1 MVAVIVLLATVF
13 SGTFMQVDG
22 GPALTLTQL
31 ADIAALCAGALVL
44 GESALLLIGMNV
56 PSVSPWSTPRNLL
69 LASSD
74 VVLGGVI
81 TGLALAGRA
90 SGGGGLFYAATA
102 ALLVT
107 HVFRD
112 AELVLGL
119 SRPFAANPAL
129 TVFNNIRLALVGL
142 SFGLTLA
149 A

>member
-13 SGTFMQVDG
+13 SGALVRVDG
-22 GPALTLTQL
+22 VALSLNQL

-44 GESALLLIGMNV
+44 GESALLLLGMNV
-56 PSVSPWSTPRNLL
+56 PTVSPWSTPRNLL

-74 VVLGGVI
+74 IALGGVI
-81 TGLALAGRA
+81 AGLAIAGRA
-90 SGGGGLFYAATA
+90 SGGGLYYAAAA

-119 SRPFAANPAL
+119 SQPFAANPAL
-129 TVFNNIRLALVGL
+129 TVFNNIRLALVAL